1 MKNRVS
7 ISIVITLLS
16 AAAVYAAGNHA
27 QSGANLGNVR
37 GGDFS
42 QAHSIIQKNC
52 TRCHSADKIDAALTS
67 GKDMFKIQ
75 KEMEKRG
82 ANLNSNEQEVLGIYW
97 KHPNPLKQ

>member
-1 MKNRVS
+1 MKSSVS
-7 ISIVITLLS
+7 ISIVIALLS
-16 AAAVYAAGNHA
+16 ACAVHSAGNQA

-42 QAHSIIQKNC
+42 QAHSIIEKNC
-52 TRCHSADKIDAALTS
+52 TKCHSADKIDAALTS

-82 ANLNSNEQEVLGIYW
+82 ATLNSNEQEVLGIYW
-97 KHPNPLKQ
+97 KNPNPLKQ